1 MAFFDKVKPVETTT
15 IPYAYLVPPE
25 WHDVIAVLKVH
36 GVELHW
42 LKEPVTLT
50 VESYRFKNPAW
61 KEQPFEGRHCLTF
74 EQTPVTQQRTFSEG
88 TAVIIMNQRTNRVI
102 AHLLEPKGPDSF
114 VAWGFFDA
122 IFERKEYAEYYV
134 LEAMAR
140 DMLAKDDA
148 LKKEFEKK
156 LASDSSFAASPRER
170 LYFFYERSPYWDAW
184 MNVYPVGKVMKEVV
198 LPVE

>member
-1 MAFFDKVKPVETTT
+1 
-15 IPYAYLVPPE
+15 
-25 WHDVIAVLKVH
+25 
-36 GVELHW
+36 
-42 LKEPVTLT
+42 
-50 VESYRFKNPAW
+50 
-61 KEQPFEGRHCLTF
+61 
-74 EQTPVTQQRTFSEG
+74 
-88 TAVIIMNQRTNRVI
+88 MNQRTNRVI